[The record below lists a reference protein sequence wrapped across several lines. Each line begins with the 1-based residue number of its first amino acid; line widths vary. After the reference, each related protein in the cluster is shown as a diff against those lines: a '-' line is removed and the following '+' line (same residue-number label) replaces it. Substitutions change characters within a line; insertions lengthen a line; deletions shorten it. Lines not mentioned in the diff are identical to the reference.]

1 MKLPSTS
8 AFVESLGE
16 GLLVPDGYTVTVDG
30 WGWSGKTPNGLSFRC
45 ELEGREPVDISIR
58 SERFTSDGMLAHR
71 VLSAETSRREKIVL
85 PLELRVE
92 RVKVRPRVNGR
103 IRVFAGVASG
113 SHAIVV
119 ATVGTVA
126 VELEGE
132 RAQLDGLALRSVTKK
147 ELKALLR
154 HPREQSRKKR

>member
-1 MKLPSTS
+1 
-8 AFVESLGE
+8 
-16 GLLVPDGYTVTVDG
+16 
-30 WGWSGKTPNGLSFRC
+30 
-45 ELEGREPVDISIR
+45 
-58 SERFTSDGMLAHR
+58 
-71 VLSAETSRREKIVL
+71 VL

-103 IRVFAGVASG
+103 IRVFAGVVSG